1 MGVTD
6 SIPAEK
12 ITKLLGILELN
23 IRDGSKVSPIAGDED
38 EDEDADKLWL
48 ELTMERVMRAADSSL
63 TVLNILVWVL
73 VLEYLIPD
81 LNFHDWTFQT
91 SKGMGK
97 VVYLEDVIDRVALFI
112 RFQLS
117 NTIYPSYDPVY
128 KEMSRSKT
136 GYVGSMKKKRSYAH
150 QVRDKNIL
158 GLYNK
163 VKKMFRH
170 LDDFLFYLF

>member
-63 TVLNILVWVL
+63 TVLNILV
-73 VLEYLIPD
+73 
-81 LNFHDWTFQT
+81 
-91 SKGMGK
+91 
-97 VVYLEDVIDRVALFI
+97 
-112 RFQLS
+112 
-117 NTIYPSYDPVY
+117 
-128 KEMSRSKT
+128 
-136 GYVGSMKKKRSYAH
+136 
-150 QVRDKNIL
+150 
-158 GLYNK
+158 
-163 VKKMFRH
+163 
-170 LDDFLFYLF
+170 